1 MIAGAGHVVLVGP
14 EFGTSENGKSVEY
27 ALPGTEAHWFPIRA
41 TYHRAQKVYDRLVEL
56 NDGRYEPYLPTICS
70 IECTDGGKTGHPE
83 PQVRTEPLDK
93 GLLFVR
99 ASLPDYRRLLEVASQ
114 VPGLTPY
121 YNHFATNEFGRNEL
135 LIVPDRQMESF
146 RIIVES
152 RNHDIL
158 VNQTQVP
165 SLIEGDHVVVT
176 GGAFAGVE
184 GIVMKYRHQKRVF
197 VQLHGVGTYATAYV
211 PSAFLKLKIEN

>member
-1 MIAGAGHVVLVGP
+1 
-14 EFGTSENGKSVEY
+14 
-27 ALPGTEAHWFPIRA
+27 
-41 TYHRAQKVYDRLVEL
+41 
-56 NDGRYEPYLPTICS
+56 
-70 IECTDGGKTGHPE
+70 
-83 PQVRTEPLDK
+83 
-93 GLLFVR
+93 
-99 ASLPDYRRLLEVASQ
+99 
-114 VPGLTPY
+114 
-121 YNHFATNEFGRNEL
+121 
-135 LIVPDRQMESF
+135 MESF

-197 VQLHGVGTYATAYV
+197 VQLQGVGTYATAYV
-211 PSAFLKLKIEN
+211 PSAFLKLKTKNINVL